1 MVFAYHGLTKNLY
14 DIARSNPKEFRYN
27 MSGFPIMGDILR
39 WDDNRRFWSDYMSNY
54 GLSWDDVRYPTH
66 LPGAGSLGRAG
77 ASAVMSG
84 GFVSSNLARL
94 YEPRGYVADPRPK
107 RDFMYG

>member
-1 MVFAYHGLTKNLY
+1 MLTGQLY
-14 DIARSNPKEFRYN
+14 NTARKNPKEFRYN
-27 MSGFPIMGDILR
+27 MSGLPIMGDILR
-39 WDDNRRFWSDYMSNY
+39 WDDNRKFWNDYMRNY
-54 GLSWDDVRYPTH
+54 GLTWDDVKYPTH

-77 ASAVMSG
+77 ASGIMAG

-94 YEPRGYVADPRPK
+94 YEPRGYVADPKPK